1 MQIDGLQAE
10 REAFRLLPEVIA
22 DLFDSPPE
30 LHLEAMNGA
39 DLGVDFVAEGHGQQW
54 IFQVKAS
61 SSPGLV
67 ATAAEQ
73 LSIAG
78 FDEGLKAL
86 VVPFMT
92 AAGIKTAA
100 SFGLNW
106 VDLSGNAE
114 IRSDQLYIS
123 VRGRPSR
130 FVTRGRPSSPFAP
143 KSSRVAR
150 TMLLDPNRWWRQ
162 NELAAVTGLDT
173 GQVSRVVHRLREE
186 DLLED
191 EGRGLRPLDADRL
204 LDAWSEAYRF
214 GRHEIVRGHASGS
227 GIELARELN
236 RRLIDS
242 GIRYAFTGLA
252 AAWLLDPFARF
263 RLNSLYVEGDPHVAA
278 ERLGLRLNEQ
288 GANVQVISPDD
299 DGVFA
304 GERDIEYL
312 PCVSPVQVYLDLRHL
327 PERAGEA
334 ADNLRERG
342 LWDALRR

>member
-1 MQIDGLQAE
+1 M
-10 REAFRLLPEVIA
+10 LL
-22 DLFDSPPE
+22 
-30 LHLEAMNGA
+30 
-39 DLGVDFVAEGHGQQW
+39 
-54 IFQVKAS
+54 
-61 SSPGLV
+61 
-67 ATAAEQ
+67 
-73 LSIAG
+73 
-78 FDEGLKAL
+78 
-86 VVPFMT
+86 VPFMT

-114 IRSDQLYIS
+114 IRGDQLYIS
-123 VRGRPSR
+123 VRSRPSR

-162 NELAAVTGLDT
+162 NELAAATR
-173 GQVSRVVHRLREE
+173 SS
-186 DLLED
+186 
-191 EGRGLRPLDADRL
+191 A
-204 LDAWSEAYRF
+204 A
-214 GRHEIVRGHASGS
+214 HASGS

-242 GIRYAFTGLA
+242 GIRDAFTGLA

-263 RLNSLYVEGDPHVAA
+263 RLISLYIEGDPHVVA

-312 PCVSPVQVYLDLRHL
+312 PCVSLLQVYLDLQQL

-334 ADNLRERG
+334 ADNLHERG